1 MGTLGCSKGRTSFL
15 RSGLTRHSAK
25 QVLETRLGHG
35 TFPARAWVESLVKE
49 RRLGKVHNTGKEGR
63 KEGRGE
69 RWRREQMRRHRRQ
82 AEGREWCLSTD
93 LNGMR
98 GAISWGRMF
107 QAKGTANADAL
118 RCQGLCGN
126 NKGGQRGWSEGRKV
140 GASANR
146 GSLRT
151 VFLGFPS
158 FTTWT

>member
-1 MGTLGCSKGRTSFL
+1 MGHLCVQGEMGRQLQLVRAVVGTLGCSKGRTSFL

-82 AEGREWCLSTD
+82 AEGRDPPALSPSPPTTCAHPMIT
-93 LNGMR
+93 G
-98 GAISWGRMF
+98 
-107 QAKGTANADAL
+107 GTTA
-118 RCQGLCGN
+118 RY
-126 NKGGQRGWSEGRKV
+126 
-140 GASANR
+140 R
-146 GSLRT
+146 GSSSLQINTQLLGDGPLREN
-151 VFLGFPS
+151 S
-158 FTTWT
+158 R